1 MEFRTQLSNLSS
13 ATKMAYQEPILGIGS
28 CFIENIGSLLQTY
41 KFPTLLNPFGIL
53 YNPFSIHYCLERLL
67 ENRPY
72 TAKELIDNK
81 GIWYSFDHHG
91 RFSSTDPNTAIELIN
106 HSFQEAVTFLKN
118 TKWLIV
124 TLGTATVYRY
134 KTTKKVVANCHK
146 LPNSQFTK
154 ERLSVAQIVDTLST
168 TFEALQKNRPAT
180 NILLTVSPVRHIKDG
195 IIENQRSKA
204 TLLLA
209 VDQLVN
215 QFEQVSY
222 FPAYELVMDDLR
234 DYRFFEKDLVHPNQ
248 LAVAYIWEAF
258 EQAYFTESTSQL
270 KNKILKIVNASQHRP
285 FHPNSPQH
293 QQFIKKQLIQIELLE
308 ASYPYLSFEK
318 EKNLLK
324 G

>member
-1 MEFRTQLSNLSS
+1 M
-13 ATKMAYQEPILGIGS
+13 
-28 CFIENIGSLLQTY
+28 
-41 KFPTLLNPFGIL
+41 
-53 YNPFSIHYCLERLL
+53 

-168 TFEALQKNRPAT
+168 TFEALQKNRPAI
-180 NILLTVSPVRHIKDG
+180 NLSLIHI
-195 IIENQRSKA
+195 
-204 TLLLA
+204 
-209 VDQLVN
+209 
-215 QFEQVSY
+215 
-222 FPAYELVMDDLR
+222 
-234 DYRFFEKDLVHPNQ
+234 
-248 LAVAYIWEAF
+248 
-258 EQAYFTESTSQL
+258 
-270 KNKILKIVNASQHRP
+270 
-285 FHPNSPQH
+285 
-293 QQFIKKQLIQIELLE
+293 
-308 ASYPYLSFEK
+308 
-318 EKNLLK
+318 
-324 G
+324 